1 MEGAGLDGGG
11 TSSLLGGV
19 AGCGEDASAR
29 FGRRR
34 RPISLMADIGRGR
47 FMICSR
53 AALPVLAGSGGDAVA
68 VPVGGDRILVCAV
81 GFFACV
87 SCTVISDEF
96 EINEALVSALN
107 AFSAASRSAF
117 CCRRILS
124 TNGERQ
130 ASQPLEK
137 RTRSGNKEAPL
148 YPRRLRA
155 FRSVERI
162 VMNNRAS
169 LTLGDSKMRRHNEI
183 ETLRVVKQ

>member
-1 MEGAGLDGGG
+1 M
-11 TSSLLGGV
+11 SSLPGGV
-19 AGCGEDASAR
+19 AGRGEDASAR

-53 AALPVLAGSGGDAVA
+53 PAFPVLAGGSGAAVA
-68 VPVGGDRILVCAV
+68 VPVGGDRIFVWAA
-81 GFFACV
+81 GFFAFA
-87 SCTVISDEF
+87 SCAVISDEF

-130 ASQPLEK
+130 VSQPPEK
-137 RTRSGNKEAPL
+137 RIRSGNKEAEAPL

-169 LTLGDSKMRRHNEI
+169 LTFGDSKMRRHSEV
-183 ETLRVVKQ
+183 ETLRLVIQ